1 MHPSIHQLQ
10 QEREVLRVRAA
21 CNVSR
26 ATAIDVFTGHGEL
39 FLSFTIYDRPCT
51 NKKRSGREAKDKSDK
66 KSYRRDPPA
75 GGGRWMRSTM

>member
-1 MHPSIHQLQ
+1 
-10 QEREVLRVRAA
+10 
-21 CNVSR
+21 VSR

-51 NKKRSGREAKDKSDK
+51 NKKRSGREAKDKSEK

-75 GGGRWMRSTM
+75 GG